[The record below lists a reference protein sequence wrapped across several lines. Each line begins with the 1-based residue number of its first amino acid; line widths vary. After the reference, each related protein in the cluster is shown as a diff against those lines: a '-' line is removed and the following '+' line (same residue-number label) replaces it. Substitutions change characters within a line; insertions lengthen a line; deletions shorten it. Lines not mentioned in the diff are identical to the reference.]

1 MLISDMKEKMDVSQY
16 GNEKGMSIQHYL
28 INMIQ
33 KILTDAHCNR
43 KEVTAV
49 LATLIDWKDA
59 FPRQDPKLGIDAF
72 IKCGV
77 RSSLIPLLISYFQ
90 GRSMVVKWHKKFSKE
105 IYITG
110 GGPQGGYFGILGYKA
125 QSNESANCV
134 EPESRFKFVDDLST
148 LEKIN
153 LILVGMTS
161 FYTKMQVPSDI
172 HQSNLF
178 IPGEN
183 LKSQYFL
190 DQIQKWTINQKMEL
204 NEEKTKLMIFNFTK
218 TKQFSTRLT
227 LKNKPIKNSQRN

>member
-1 MLISDMKEKMDVSQY
+1 M
-16 GNEKGMSIQHYL
+16 
-28 INMIQ
+28 
-33 KILTDAHCNR
+33 
-43 KEVTAV
+43 
-49 LATLIDWKDA
+49 
-59 FPRQDPKLGIDAF
+59 
-72 IKCGV
+72 
-77 RSSLIPLLISYFQ
+77 
-90 GRSMVVKWHKKFSKE
+90 
-105 IYITG
+105 
-110 GGPQGGYFGILGYKA
+110 
-125 QSNESANCV
+125 

-161 FYTKMQVPSDI
+161 FYAKMQVPSDI

-204 NEEKTKLMIFNFTK
+204 NEEKTKLMICNFTK

-227 LKNKPIKNSQRN
+227 LKNKPIETVKETKLLGTVITDDLKWKKNTKALVKKGFGRMELLRKVSEFCGYKDRLHIYKHLSEVCLRNPV